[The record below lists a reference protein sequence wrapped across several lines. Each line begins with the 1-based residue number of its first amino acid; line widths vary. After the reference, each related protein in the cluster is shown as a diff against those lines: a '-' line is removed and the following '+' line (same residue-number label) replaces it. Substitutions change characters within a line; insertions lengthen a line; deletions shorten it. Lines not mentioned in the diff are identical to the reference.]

1 MVKYDLQKKRSI
13 QMIKDK
19 FLKKGTIKGGY
30 TRHYEHSGTT
40 VLPMIYLKIK
50 TLVICIN
57 MYIMIKIRPT
67 EPYCSL
73 V

>member
-1 MVKYDLQKKRSI
+1 MVKFYLQKKRSI
-13 QMIKDK
+13 QMIKDN
-19 FLKKGTIKGGY
+19 FLKGTIKGGY

-40 VLPMIYLKIK
+40 VLLMIHIKIK

-57 MYIMIKIRPT
+57 MYIMIKIRHT

>member
-1 MVKYDLQKKRSI
+1 MVKFYLQKKRSI

-19 FLKKGTIKGGY
+19 LKKGTIKGGY

-40 VLPMIYLKIK
+40 VLLTIHIKIK

-57 MYIMIKIRPT
+57 MYILIIIRHT